1 MSKRDYY
8 EILSVERTATDVEIK
23 SAYRKLALKYHP
35 DRNPGDKQAEERF
48 KECAE
53 AYAVLADAE
62 KRAAYDR
69 FGHAGVASAAG
80 AGGFDP
86 SVFTG
91 FEDILGGLGDIF
103 GFGDLFGG
111 GRRRG
116 GPQRGRD
123 LRYDLEISFE
133 ESARGSETTIQ
144 IPREEN
150 CEACKGSGA
159 APGTQPTV
167 CNMCRGQGQV
177 RTQQGFFTVARTC
190 PQCRGN
196 GKTITKPCTTC
207 RGAGRVPKER
217 KITVKVPPGI
227 ATGQQLRLQG
237 EGEAGYAGGPPGSL
251 YVVIQVQE
259 HEFFRRDGVN
269 LFCEVPVNFTT
280 VVLGGEIEVPTLD
293 GIETVK
299 VPESTQTGTTL
310 RLRGKGMPDVNGR
323 GRGDLFAT
331 VQVRTPKKLNKEQR
345 HAIEQLSKVLQKDK
359 FEPRKRDEEQQEERN
374 LFDRVKDMFG

>member
-8 EILSVERTATDVEIK
+8 EILSVERTATDGEIK

-53 AYAVLADAE
+53 AYAVLADSE

-133 ESARGSETTIQ
+133 ESSQGAETAIQ

-150 CEACKGSGA
+150 CDSCKGSGA
-159 APGTQPTV
+159 APGTQPTM

-196 GKTITKPCTTC
+196 GKTISKPCTTC
-207 RGAGRVPKER
+207 RGAGRVAKER
-217 KITVKVPPGI
+217 KITVKIPAGI

-237 EGEAGYAGGPPGSL
+237 EGEAGFAGGPPGSL

-259 HEFFRRDGVN
+259 HEFFRRDGMN

-280 VVLGGEIEVPTLD
+280 VVMGGEIEVPTLD

-299 VPESTQTGTTL
+299 VPEGTQTGTTL

-323 GRGDLFAT
+323 GRGDIFAT

-345 HAIEQLSKVLQKDK
+345 QAIEQLSKVLPKDK
-359 FEPRKRDEEQQEERN
+359 FEPRKRDDEHQEERN
-374 LFDRVKDMFG
+374 LFDRMKDMFG